1 MCIKKEDRLKMPIQN
16 GMVMKKKPKI
26 VIASKPVSSG
36 KKRLISPNH
45 LGRLAV
51 DSLITSP
58 VKSEPKEIKE
68 DTKVRA
74 GTNTEVC
81 LHQLWSHPHL
91 KTFLEAA
98 FLTVCPCGAVDLA
111 GLVSPDTAVVPHDAP
126 PEESPAGVATNG
138 SVVLVSS
145 CCSPTDEALRAEVC
159 LPGLPSAPPCR
170 HHLALLVLHHHSVV
184 LLPVLVQ
191 ITRVPSPVLLRV
203 AGGGNRHE
211 HCVLLGQL

>member
-1 MCIKKEDRLKMPIQN
+1 MCIKKEDPLKMPIQN

-74 GTNTEVC
+74 GTRAFISILIHAKTCRSCDDAKCKKMKMVMNHYIGCQKLQNKQEC
-81 LHQLWSHPHL
+81 GLCRQLL
-91 KTFLEAA
+91 KVVAEHALY
-98 FLTVCPCGAVDLA
+98 LCPSRN
-111 GLVSPDTAVVPHDAP
+111 GLKLPCPVPMCD
-126 PEESPAGVATNG
+126 VM
-138 SVVLVSS
+138 
-145 CCSPTDEALRAEVC
+145 RAKAM
-159 LPGLPSAPPCR
+159 LK
-170 HHLALLVLHHHSVV
+170 
-184 LLPVLVQ
+184 
-191 ITRVPSPVLLRV
+191 I
-203 AGGGNRHE
+203 
-211 HCVLLGQL
+211 